1 MIMSPAAGWGTA
13 SCACAASSAT
23 RSSWSPAFAR
33 GAGILRTSCRPQLR
47 CLAHGRDRG
56 LDQGRGDTSMPNRIL
71 RGRCLCGAIQYTVNG
86 EPRWCAHCHCDDCR
100 HHTGSAF
107 ATFIG
112 VDSDSFTL
120 SDGEFGRIESSAGVY
135 RSFCAK
141 CGTPM
146 AYERNDLPNE
156 IHLYV
161 GYFGATS
168 RYTSDAG
175 GFLSRPATLAQ
186 THRRWTKFRR
196 PTRCRC
202 WLTTGRRKTSSS
214 RNTATGRKSPMAAVT
229 RSCPDRLL

>member
-23 RSSWSPAFAR
+23 RSSWSPSFAR

-161 GYFGATS
+161 G
-168 RYTSDAG
+168 
-175 GFLSRPATLAQ
+175 TLEQ
-186 THRRWTKFRR
+186 PQDIH
-196 PTRCRC
+196 PTLEVFCR
-202 WLTTGRRKTSSS
+202 
-214 RNTATGRKSPMAAVT
+214 
-229 RSCPDRLL
+229 DRLPWLKLTVDGPSFDGLPDADVG